1 MIISAFFALS
11 TANYENISKHLIF
24 FLLIFL
30 SFLIFLI
37 FYNFFELVDWEMYR
51 KEKSPF
57 VPVISWISLYAH
69 SDRGRNFR
77 VRTCRTF
84 RSFFSSIALRI
95 IEEKR
100 RENKKKKKR
109 REEKRREEAFGIEI

>member
-1 MIISAFFALS
+1 
-11 TANYENISKHLIF
+11 
-24 FLLIFL
+24 
-30 SFLIFLI
+30 
-37 FYNFFELVDWEMYR
+37 MYR

-100 RENKKKKKR
+100 RENKKKKK
-109 REEKRREEAFGIEI
+109 EKRTEVFRRSFWNCNTKSIM

>member
-1 MIISAFFALS
+1 
-11 TANYENISKHLIF
+11 
-24 FLLIFL
+24 
-30 SFLIFLI
+30 
-37 FYNFFELVDWEMYR
+37 MYR

-69 SDRGRNFR
+69 CDRGGDFR

-100 RENKKKKKR
+100 RENKKKKK
-109 REEKRREEAFGIEI
+109 KRRVVFRRSFCNCNKKSIM

>member
-1 MIISAFFALS
+1 
-11 TANYENISKHLIF
+11 
-24 FLLIFL
+24 
-30 SFLIFLI
+30 
-37 FYNFFELVDWEMYR
+37 MYR

-95 IEEKR
+95 MEGKKR
-100 RENKKKKKR
+100 RENKKKKKK
-109 REEKRREEAFGIEI
+109 EKRSVS